1 MNEPLEGLE
10 AELKRWQPLAPGP
23 GLEGRIAA
31 ELDAPQAAAHGVVRL
46 RPWFWWAPVGLAA
59 ALAVMALVWLPRHQ
73 ESSPATR
80 PASGKQS
87 TAAPGPAN
95 RSPSGYRPVRSAD
108 YLLDAQDD
116 GIVYTSATTPFR
128 KIKYHVLSTSQWRDE
143 ADNATVQ
150 VIVPR
155 QSTVLIPMNVY

>member
-1 MNEPLEGLE
+1 MNEPLDELE

-23 GLEGRIAA
+23 ALEERLAAKVDATEAGAGRI
-31 ELDAPQAAAHGVVRL
+31 LGLPR
-46 RPWFWWAPVGLAA
+46 WFWRAPVGVAA
-59 ALAVMALVWLPRHQ
+59 ALAVMALVWLPGHQ

-80 PASGKQS
+80 PAAGKDS
-87 TAAPGPAN
+87 TPAPGAAA
-95 RSPSGYRPVRSAD
+95 RPSGYRPVRMAD

-128 KIKYHVLSTSQWRDE
+128 KIKYQVLSTSQWWNE

-150 VIVPR
+150 VLAPR
-155 QSTVLIPMNVY
+155 ESTVLIPMNVY